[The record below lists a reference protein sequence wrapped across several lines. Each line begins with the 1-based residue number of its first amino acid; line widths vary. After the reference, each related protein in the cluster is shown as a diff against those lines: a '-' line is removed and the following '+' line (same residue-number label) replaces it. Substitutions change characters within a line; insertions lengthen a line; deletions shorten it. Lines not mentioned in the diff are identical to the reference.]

1 MSNQTH
7 RVLELIRRF
16 NNNEKIC
23 ISQLQNETMW
33 FEKSEKTI
41 RRDLDIIK
49 KVFPDTFHLIRG
61 EQGCYKAVTRSL
73 FENITSAEQLSLL
86 VQTLNIADRSN
97 LFDDLNIDI
106 SDRTILEKQIKE
118 TKNIYLFKSKPYE
131 NRSGDAALFKQLEQ
145 AIYYRKEIII
155 EYRAGVDIVP
165 HTVKPYNIVFM
176 NENFYLACEVD
187 NPNYQF
193 SPFRISKIES
203 VTNTGKT
210 FHQNRDIARF
220 IKDMQTPIARYVPNY
235 REHLVE
241 VVVEV
246 ASSRAHYFKAKK
258 YLPSQ
263 KIIKEQE
270 DGILILSFVVTQ
282 ETEVADLIKR
292 WIPHI
297 KVISPESLKEKI
309 KEEIITYITTL

>member
-16 NNNEKIC
+16 NNNEKVC
-23 ISQLQNETMW
+23 IDRLKQELMW
-33 FEKSEKTI
+33 DGKSDKTI

-97 LFDDLNIDI
+97 LFDDLNIDT

-145 AIYYRKEIII
+145 AIYHRKEIVI
-155 EYRAGVDIVP
+155 EYRSGENTVP

-203 VTNTGKT
+203 VEPTDKN
-210 FHQNRDIARF
+210 FHQNREIARF
-220 IKDMQTPIARYVPNY
+220 IKEMQTPIARYVPNY
-235 REHLVE
+235 RENLVE
-241 VVVEV
+241 VIVEV
-246 ASSRAHYFKAKK
+246 TASRAHYFKAKK

-263 KIIKEQE
+263 KIIEEKEN
-270 DGILILSFVVTQ
+270 GTLIISYQVTQ
-282 ETEVADLIKR
+282 DIELADLVKR
-292 WIPHI
+292 WLPHM
-297 KVISPESLKEKI
+297 KVISPASLQQRI
-309 KEEIITYITTL
+309 VDEIQSYLAS